1 VFYNRIDAGEH
12 LATALKKYQNQKN
25 AVVIALPRGGVV
37 PGYIVARALQLPLEV
52 AMVKKLGHPT
62 NPEYAIG
69 AVSLKGI
76 VLNGS
81 PGVSDEYIEQATA
94 NIQELLRKRYALYHG
109 NKPPIKLKNKIA
121 IVVDDGV
128 ATGKT
133 IIASLELIT
142 QEEPEKIVAAV
153 PVGPAS
159 TISLLRQYADEVIC
173 LETPHDFYAIGSYY
187 KEFGQVSDQQVM
199 ELLKKANWATP
210 S

>member
-1 VFYNRIDAGEH
+1 
-12 LATALKKYQNQKN
+12 
-25 AVVIALPRGGVV
+25 
-37 PGYIVARALQLPLEV
+37 
-52 AMVKKLGHPT
+52 
-62 NPEYAIG
+62 
-69 AVSLKGI
+69 
-76 VLNGS
+76 
-81 PGVSDEYIEQATA
+81 
-94 NIQELLRKRYALYHG
+94 
-109 NKPPIKLKNKIA
+109 
-121 IVVDDGV
+121 V